1 MHKKYS
7 IPEKVSILLIYNT
20 QLVSLQELSELIG
33 VETGTLKNWDQEI
46 GQHMF
51 SFNDVSKA
59 IISSWSEKPV
69 EALLKLMRIR
79 KLLSEEVDS

>member
-20 QLVSLQELSELIG
+20 QLISLQELAEMIG

-46 GQHMF
+46 GQQMF

-59 IISSWSEKPV
+59 VISCWSEKPV

-79 KLLSEEVDS
+79 KQKLEKGGS